1 MKMNLEVSHVHV
13 MNIIEIIMFAS
24 NLKSKPIIIIFTL
37 KCYIESFVSN
47 AFWSLWL
54 FIAGAMC
61 DYIGDMCP
69 LSVSEVA

>member
-47 AFWSLWL
+47 AF
-54 FIAGAMC
+54 
-61 DYIGDMCP
+61 
-69 LSVSEVA
+69 